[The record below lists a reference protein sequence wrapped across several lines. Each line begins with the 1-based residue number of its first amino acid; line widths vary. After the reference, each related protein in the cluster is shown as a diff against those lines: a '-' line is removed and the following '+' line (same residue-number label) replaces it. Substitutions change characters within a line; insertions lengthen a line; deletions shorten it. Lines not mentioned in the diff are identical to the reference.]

1 MAVFT
6 PVSLEE
12 AQTLADQLGL
22 GAILALSPCS
32 GGIENTNYFL
42 DTASGRFV
50 LTVFE
55 RLSANELPFYLN
67 LLGHL
72 AHQGVKVPCPQS
84 AEGRQRYREQ
94 YVHSIQG
101 KPASVVTR
109 LAGRSLVD
117 PSVCACEQVAQML
130 AQMHLAAL
138 NSPGRAPKNPRGRA
152 WWNEAIGK
160 LLPYL
165 NAEQTALIQAERA
178 EQNAL
183 AQDIRLK
190 ELPRGLIH
198 ADLFRDNVLFDGEV
212 LSGFFDFY
220 FAGVDV
226 WLLDIAICLND
237 WCIDLSSGQPDPV
250 KEAAFM
256 AAYAQVRPLMPHEH
270 TLLPVFLRAAALRFW
285 TSRLWDWHLPRPAT
299 ILKAHDPAH
308 FEQLLHKR
316 RAQAS
321 ALKP

>member
-6 PVSLEE
+6 TVPLEE
-12 AQTLADQLGL
+12 AKTLADQLSL
-22 GAILALSPCS
+22 GTVLALSPCS

-42 DTASGRFV
+42 DTSVGRFV

-67 LLGHL
+67 LLAHL
-72 AHQGVKVPCPQS
+72 ADQGVKVPCPQ
-84 AEGRQRYREQ
+84 ADRNRQPYPDQ
-94 YVHSIQG
+94 YVHGIQG

-109 LAGRSLVD
+109 LAGQSLIA
-117 PSVCACEQVAQML
+117 PSVSACEQVARML

-138 NSPGRAPKNPRGRA
+138 NSPGRPPKNPRGRT

-165 NAEQTALIQAERA
+165 NPDQTAMIQAERA

-183 AQDIRLK
+183 AQDSRLK

-220 FAGVDV
+220 FAGVDA

-237 WCIDLSSGQPDPV
+237 WCIDPVSGQPDPAR
-250 KEAAFM
+250 EAAFV
-256 AAYAQVRPLMPHEH
+256 AAYAQVRPLIPHEH
-270 TLLPVFLRAAALRFW
+270 ALLPSFLRAAALRFW

-299 ILKAHDPAH
+299 LLKAHDPAH
-308 FEQLLHKR
+308 FEQLLWIR
-316 RAQAS
+316 RVQAGTV
-321 ALKP
+321 KP